1 MSEWQ
6 KHDGLRALLEVGR
19 RRKWVALTAFV
30 VPLTAALSLAVFL
43 PDIYRATA
51 TVLVGRQQVSETFVK
66 SSVTSE
72 LETRLPTISQE
83 ILSRSRLQDMVEHF
97 NLYPGFR
104 ERASS
109 EEVITRMR
117 RDIQVE
123 QLKETQQMGGRTTIA
138 VTISYRSDDPTIAAE
153 VTNTLVSLYIE
164 ENLKMRE
171 LQASQTAEF
180 LKAQLEEM
188 NAKLDQEERQVGA
201 FKEQHIGELPEQQ
214 EANLATLQRL
224 NAELRLNSENQM
236 RAMERREREELTRQL
251 TDASVLGHAG
261 DPISPLGG
269 SDALAT
275 RLTKLNRELLEL
287 RTRYSTKYP
296 DVVRLKAEIAEI
308 ERKLADEQSVGSG
321 DGKPGTQEKP
331 AQTRLRKVRSGIEM
345 ELNVLKEEEQALRKA
360 IALYQRRV
368 EAAPQREQELQ
379 ELSRDYKT
387 MKELYATLLQRYKE
401 ARVAESMEQGRQ
413 GDQFRILDPA
423 IVPDKPAGPNRAI
436 LLLIGLFLSLA
447 LAAGTVA
454 MVEHFDPSFH
464 SVDDLRAFTRVPV
477 LVSIPTIVTDS
488 DARRIRWRFSL
499 GTAAVF
505 LGLTLIVTALHV
517 FAHRNT
523 LLASLLTRGPS

>member
-1 MSEWQ
+1 MDERQ
-6 KHDGLRALLEVGR
+6 KHDGLHGFLEIWS
-19 RRKWVALTAFV
+19 RRKWVATLAFV
-30 VPLTAALSLAVFL
+30 APMTAVLSLAIFL

-51 TVLVGRQQVSETFVK
+51 TVLVGRPQVSETFVK

-83 ILSRSRLQDMVEHF
+83 ILSRSRLQDMITHF
-97 NLYPGFR
+97 DLYPDFR

-138 VTISYRSDDPTIAAE
+138 VTISYRSSDPETAAE
-153 VTNTLVSLYIE
+153 VTNTLASLYIE

-180 LKAQLEEM
+180 LRTQLDEM
-188 NAKLDQEERQVGA
+188 KKKLDEEERRVGA
-201 FKEQHIGELPEQQ
+201 FKEQHSGELPEQQ
-214 EANLATLQRL
+214 DANLATLQRL

-236 RAMERREREELTRQL
+236 RTLERMEREDLTRQL
-251 TDASVLGHAG
+251 ADASSLGHA
-261 DPISPLGG
+261 DDSISPLGG
-269 SDALAT
+269 PDALAT

-287 RTRYSTKYP
+287 RTRYSEKYP
-296 DVVRLKAEIAEI
+296 DVVRLKTEIAAI
-308 ERKLADEQSVGSG
+308 EHKLADKQSDENTG
-321 DGKPGTQEKP
+321 DKPEAPGKLPQS
-331 AQTRLRKVRSGIEM
+331 RLKKVRSGIEM

-368 EAAPQREQELQ
+368 ETAPHREQELQ

-387 MKELYATLLQRYKE
+387 MKELYNTLLQRYKE

-423 IVPDKPAGPNRAI
+423 IVPDKPAGPNGAK
-436 LLLIGLFLSLA
+436 LLLIGLLLSLT
-447 LAAGTVA
+447 LTAGAITL
-454 MVEHFDPSFH
+454 VEHFDPSFH
-464 SVDDLRAFTRVPV
+464 SVGDLRAFTKVPV
-477 LVSIPTIVTDS
+477 LVSIPRIITDA
-488 DARRIRWRFSL
+488 DTRQMRRRLCFRS
-499 GTAAVF
+499 AAAL
-505 LGLTLIVTALHV
+505 LGLALIVTAFHA
-517 FAHRNT
+517 FAHGNT